1 MHIVNYFGKFHP
13 LAVHLPIGI
22 LVLFVIA
29 GIVIP
34 RKDLLS
40 ARPMVR
46 LMLLVSAFSATISV
60 ISGFILTLSGDYAG
74 SILNTHR
81 IFGIVLTLVNWIIFF
96 RLQQALNL
104 TDLQF
109 KALMICI
116 LVLITITGHLGG
128 SLTHGEDY
136 LSPPPPSV
144 WFSDES
150 EINQRISLN
159 SSGFEAVSVIFNEK
173 CVVCHG
179 PGKQKGGLRLD
190 SQSHLEKGGKNGN
203 LIGEAHLESLLI
215 TRITLPPDDEE
226 HMPPKDRK
234 QLSKTEIDFLIWWV
248 TAGAAMDRSL
258 QDLGLPDSLFGILTS
273 EDLEISLIPEEEVK
287 EADQEVLQRLAHFG
301 VIVTPVGQGTN
312 YLAANFVNVLSENIS
327 GTVKALSGISP
338 QLIHLYLDDQTLSD
352 ADWQN
357 LSFLVNLRKLSVRG
371 SNLND
376 SNIIVLSNLQHLKTL
391 NLVRTDVSAAGI
403 RQLRE
408 LDKLEQLYLYQT
420 RVRSDDFN
428 DIKNQFPRTSIDT
441 GNYIVPILE
450 SDTTVFTL

>member
-13 LAVHLPIGI
+13 LAVHLPVGI

-34 RKDLLS
+34 RKDLLNS
-40 ARPMVR
+40 MAVVR
-46 LMLLVSAFSATISV
+46 LMLLVSALSATISV

-74 SILNTHR
+74 SILNAHR

-104 TDLQF
+104 TNLQF

-136 LSPPPPSV
+136 LTPPPPSV
-144 WFSDES
+144 WFSGES
-150 EINQRISLN
+150 EMNQRISLN
-159 SSGFEAVSVIFNEK
+159 SSGYEAVSVIFNEK

-179 PGKQKGGLRLD
+179 PGKQRGGLRLD
-190 SQSHLEKGGKNGN
+190 SKGHLEKGGKNGN
-203 LIGEAHLESLLI
+203 LIGEAHSESMLI

-234 QLSKTEIDFLIWWV
+234 QLSKAEIDFLKWWV
-248 TAGAAMDRSL
+248 SSGSVMDFSL
-258 QDLGLPDSLFGILTS
+258 QDMGLPDSLYSMLSS
-273 EDLEISLIPEEEVK
+273 ESPEISLIPEEEVK
-287 EADQEVLQRLAHFG
+287 AADQEVLQRLAHFG

-327 GTVKALSGISP
+327 GAVKSLTGINM
-338 QLIHLYLDDQTLSD
+338 QLIHLYLDDQTLDD
-352 ADWQN
+352 AGWQHLSN
-357 LSFLVNLRKLSVRG
+357 LENLRKLSARN

-376 SNIIVLSNLQHLKTL
+376 INISALSNLKNMKTL
-391 NLVRTDVSAAGI
+391 NLVQTDISATGI

-408 LDKLEQLYLYQT
+408 LDKLEQLYLYQS
-420 RVRSDDFN
+420 RVRSDDFL
-428 DIKNQFPRTSIDT
+428 DIKNQFPGTSIDT
-441 GNYIVPILE
+441 GNYIVPILA
-450 SDTTVFTL
+450 SDTTEFTL